1 MKIKYVILFDV
12 EATSLYTTN
21 GIVLFLKL
29 KPTKEQQLIKDK
41 KIKKKY
47 NNNKN
52 YNLNGN
58 CFIFTNNS
66 GRIISLSRGFEDFFH
81 LKYHILRDNHLN
93 VKDIF
98 QIDKLNK
105 KGNFTELIVN
115 IYNNIINIFNEKIG
129 LIGEDDFSK
138 AILEIKDIKLGLIH
152 AGISFHVKINYEKRS
167 MRRDLHKFK
176 IYYLFMINVSLVE
189 ENNYHNN
196 LLSSDVNSTF
206 ISNSNFYSKI
216 DDSSIN
222 FNLLN
227 ENINAPRNVIE
238 KILHTT
244 LNQKIL
250 YSNRL
255 SYFILRKFFNT
266 EIVTVENKEEEE
278 VEDNLEKKEQ
288 EKLNHNIHNHSN
300 EKKEKLKHN
309 IHNK

>member
-1 MKIKYVILFDV
+1 MIIIIIYPIKF
-12 EATSLYTTN
+12 
-21 GIVLFLKL
+21 
-29 KPTKEQQLIKDK
+29 IK
-41 KIKKKY
+41 
-47 NNNKN
+47 
-52 YNLNGN
+52 
-58 CFIFTNNS
+58 F
-66 GRIISLSRGFEDFFH
+66 
-81 LKYHILRDNHLN
+81 
-93 VKDIF
+93 
-98 QIDKLNK
+98 
-105 KGNFTELIVN
+105 
-115 IYNNIINIFNEKIG
+115 EKIG

-206 ISNSNFYSKI
+206 ISNSNFNSKI

-266 EIVTVENKEEEE
+266 ERK
-278 VEDNLEKKEQ
+278 
-288 EKLNHNIHNHSN
+288 
-300 EKKEKLKHN
+300 
-309 IHNK
+309 

>member
-1 MKIKYVILFDV
+1 
-12 EATSLYTTN
+12 
-21 GIVLFLKL
+21 
-29 KPTKEQQLIKDK
+29 
-41 KIKKKY
+41 
-47 NNNKN
+47 
-52 YNLNGN
+52 
-58 CFIFTNNS
+58 
-66 GRIISLSRGFEDFFH
+66 
-81 LKYHILRDNHLN
+81 
-93 VKDIF
+93 
-98 QIDKLNK
+98 
-105 KGNFTELIVN
+105 
-115 IYNNIINIFNEKIG
+115 
-129 LIGEDDFSK
+129 
-138 AILEIKDIKLGLIH
+138 
-152 AGISFHVKINYEKRS
+152 

-206 ISNSNFYSKI
+206 ISNSNFNSKI

-266 EIVTVENKEEEE
+266 EILTIENKEEEE
-278 VEDNLEKKEQ
+278 VEDYLEKKEQ
-288 EKLNHNIHNHSN
+288 EKLNHNIHNLSN
-300 EKKEKLKHN
+300 EKNLQILYLK
-309 IHNK
+309 K